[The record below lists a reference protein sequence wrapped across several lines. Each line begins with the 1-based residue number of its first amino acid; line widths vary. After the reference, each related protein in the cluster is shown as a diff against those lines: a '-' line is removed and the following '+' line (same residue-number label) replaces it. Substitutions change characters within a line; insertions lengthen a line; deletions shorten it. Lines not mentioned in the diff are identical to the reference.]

1 MSIFQLLKRVAQD
14 TGYDNNSNQGYGQ
27 NDGSTSNQD
36 GFGGGAI
43 ESSTASS
50 QNYDEGGSARASIT
64 TTNAAN
70 AATSAAALNS
80 EIPHITTSSEDA
92 NSLTTTTNGIPAFTS
107 SSSSTNTA
115 TTTATAT
122 FSSTSTSTTTT
133 SAAHS
138 SGGLSTKTK
147 LAIAIP
153 VSVVG
158 ALIILGIIFFF
169 LRRRRRQR
177 NTTDTAGYKAAKD
190 QPLVV
195 STSQLMI
202 TVPTKQSRPQPEPSL
217 PRFPMLDVP
226 DSRDGEISPGT
237 TADHMSGHEMG
248 FGMALSGDPRSSTT
262 EQDLRGI
269 SRSASPANAVESQ
282 LRTQNHARDDDDVS
296 VVSDDH
302 DQGGAH
308 EHDYDDMSSVSSFDG
323 DNSRLNDHQHP
334 FR

>member
-1 MSIFQLLKRVAQD
+1 MSIFQLLRRVAQYGSD
-14 TGYDNNSNQGYGQ
+14 SNQSYDQ
-27 NDGSTSNQD
+27 NGGSTSND
-36 GFGGGAI
+36 ESSGDGAI

-64 TTNAAN
+64 TTNEAN
-70 AATSAAALNS
+70 AATSAAVLNS
-80 EIPHITTSSEDA
+80 ELPHTTTSSEDA
-92 NSLTTTTNGIPAFTS
+92 YSLTTTASGIPGFTS
-107 SSSSTNTA
+107 SPSSTNTA
-115 TTTATAT
+115 TTTATTT
-122 FSSTSTSTTTT
+122 FSSTSTSKTTT

-153 VSVVG
+153 VAVAG
-158 ALIILGIIFFF
+158 ALIILGIVFFF
-169 LRRRRRQR
+169 LRRHQRQR
-177 NTTDTAGYKAAKD
+177 NTTDTAGYEAAKD

-202 TVPTKQSRPQPEPSL
+202 TVPTTQSRPQPEPSL

-237 TADHMSGHEMG
+237 TTDHMSGHEMG
-248 FGMALSGDPRSSTT
+248 FGMALSSNPRSSTT
-262 EQDLRGI
+262 EQ

-282 LRTQNHARDDDDVS
+282 LRTQNHVRDDDDVS
-296 VVSDDH
+296 VVSDYH
-302 DQGGAH
+302 DQGGVQ

>member
-1 MSIFQLLKRVAQD
+1 MSIFQLLRRVAQLGSD
-14 TGYDNNSNQGYGQ
+14 SNQSSDQTG
-27 NDGSTSNQD
+27 GSTSNEE
-36 GFGGGAI
+36 GSGNGAI

-50 QNYDEGGSARASIT
+50 QNYDGGSARASIT
-64 TTNAAN
+64 TTNEAN
-70 AATSAAALNS
+70 AATSAAVLNS
-80 EIPHITTSSEDA
+80 ELPHTTTGSEDA
-92 NSLTTTTNGIPAFTS
+92 YSLTTTASGIPGFTS
-107 SSSSTNTA
+107 SPSSTNTA
-115 TTTATAT
+115 TTTATT
-122 FSSTSTSTTTT
+122 TLSSTSTSTTTT

-153 VSVVG
+153 VAVVG

-177 NTTDTAGYKAAKD
+177 NTADTAGYEAAKD

-202 TVPTKQSRPQPEPSL
+202 TVPTTQSRPQPEPSL

-237 TADHMSGHEMG
+237 TTDHMSGHEMG
-248 FGMALSGDPRSSTT
+248 FGMALSSNPRSSTT

-296 VVSDDH
+296 VVSDYH
-302 DQGGAH
+302 DQGGVQ